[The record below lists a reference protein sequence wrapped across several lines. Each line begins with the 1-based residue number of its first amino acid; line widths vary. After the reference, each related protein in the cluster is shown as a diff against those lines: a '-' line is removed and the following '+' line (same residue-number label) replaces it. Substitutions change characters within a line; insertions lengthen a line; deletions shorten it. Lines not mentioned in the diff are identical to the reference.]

1 MFKQNKKSKPIF
13 KKNMNESSLAERIYP
28 GQGISTKEVD
38 QEHIER
44 YNFAKNYLKTEWIVL
59 DAACGSGYG
68 TQILSKIVKKI
79 VGIDVS
85 KEAITYAKNNFQSNN
100 INFFEA
106 NLEKKLLF
114 DDEYFDAIISFETI
128 EHLEEQ
134 EAMIKEFARVLK
146 KEGLI
151 IISSPDKEIITKTK
165 IKNPYHVR
173 ELTKKEFID
182 LISKYFS
189 IENIFG
195 QTKLVI
201 LPFWKRMIKNAVK
214 KFNFLN
220 LKRLILKSSL
230 KKLSKNFSSAA
241 YGPITKTNF
250 SDQSQYY
257 VIILKAKK
265 L

>member
-1 MFKQNKKSKPIF
+1 MFKQNKKLKSIF
-13 KKNMNESSLAERIYP
+13 KKNVSESSIVERIYP
-28 GQGISTKEVD
+28 GQSIITKEVE

-68 TQILSKIVKKI
+68 TQILSKVAKKI
-79 VGIDVS
+79 IGIDIS
-85 KEAITYAKNNFQSNN
+85 KKAIVHAKKNFQSSN
-100 INFFEA
+100 INFFKA

-114 DDEYFDAIISFETI
+114 DDEYFDAIVSFETI
-128 EHLEEQ
+128 EHLKEQ
-134 EAMIKEFARVLK
+134 ESMIKEFARVLK
-146 KEGLI
+146 KEGLL
-151 IISSPDKEIITKTK
+151 IISSPDKETIAKIK
-165 IKNPYHVR
+165 IKNPYHVK
-173 ELTKKEFID
+173 ELARKEFVN
-182 LISKYFS
+182 LVSKYFS

-220 LKRLILKSSL
+220 LEKLILKSSL
-230 KKLSKNFSSAA
+230 KKLSKNFSSAT
-241 YGPITKTNF
+241 YSPITKINL
-250 SDQSQYY
+250 SNQSNYY
-257 VIILKAKK
+257 VIILKAQK